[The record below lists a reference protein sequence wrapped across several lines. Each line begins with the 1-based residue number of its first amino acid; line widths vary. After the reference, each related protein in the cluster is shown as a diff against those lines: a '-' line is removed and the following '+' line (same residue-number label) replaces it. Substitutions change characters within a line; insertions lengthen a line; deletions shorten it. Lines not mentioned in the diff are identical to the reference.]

1 MNLPFIKNE
10 LLMQLYTA
18 WRRPMFVRRRF
29 AIFTTLIGVL
39 CVYLVLDSRLVTGED
54 TYEQLGRGFEAI
66 NEAYQLLFNEYV
78 DELKAEDLSKAAISG
93 MLWDLDPY
101 TTFFD
106 SRDLKQLQ
114 IETQGKFGGLGIMI
128 SKRGKE
134 EGPPVVMNVIE
145 GTPADTSKLV
155 VGDRIIA
162 IDGDPTFDKDLREIV
177 GTLRGDPGAGVT
189 IKIERPGLEKPFD
202 QPIIRARI
210 DISSV
215 QIPGEVDPDI
225 GYISMSWLS
234 SSRFTERTG
243 RELQRA
249 LIKSL
254 NNGATGIIL
263 DLRGNPGGLLNAA
276 VDVVDKFLSS
286 NHLVVSTRGRL
297 AEQSRSHKTRYDPI
311 LPADIPL
318 VILVD
323 ERSASASEIVA
334 GAIQDWDRG
343 LIVGT
348 QTFGKG
354 SVQTVRP
361 LGRDGDKALKL
372 TTAAYYTPSGRSIHN
387 AEKRRYRGGPIE
399 ITVGTSTKVSAYE
412 LFGIIGQAERRD
424 DVIIE
429 LEERFGLE
437 KDLAEEV
444 LGMRLEGLLGLASS
458 EHNGPED
465 IDPEKVFTTRVNK
478 RKVYGGGGIKPDV
491 VVQQER
497 RPRLVLALLRAGLI
511 FDFAVDFATT
521 QAFPSRFEDYTL
533 PEDIVDQFW
542 TFMADSTN
550 SGGFSYQT
558 DTEIKVQEIKEAL
571 IENDVFTDD
580 TITSLTQLSQAA
592 EREREA
598 DYDKARPYIRLE
610 IERALANRVWGT
622 NGKILATLKG
632 DKQFQEA
639 VRLLKDRAVYAQK
652 LALVKE

>member
-1 MNLPFIKNE
+1 
-10 LLMQLYTA
+10 
-18 WRRPMFVRRRF
+18 MFVRRRF
-29 AIFTTLIGVL
+29 AILTTLIGVL
-39 CVYLVLDSRLVTGED
+39 SVYLVLDSRLVTGED
-54 TYEQLGRGFEAI
+54 AYEKVGRGFDAI
-66 NEAYQLLFNEYV
+66 NGAYSLLLNEYV
-78 DELKAEDLSKAAISG
+78 DELKAEDLSKDAISG

-106 SRDLKQLQ
+106 SNDLKQLQ

-134 EGPPVVMNVIE
+134 DGPPVVMNVIE

-162 IDGDPTFDKDLREIV
+162 IDRDPTFDKELREIV
-177 GTLRGDPGAGVT
+177 NILRGDPGAGVT
-189 IKIERPGLEKPFD
+189 IKIERPGMEKPFD

-243 RELQRA
+243 GELQRA
-249 LIKSL
+249 LIKL
-254 NNGATGIIL
+254 INNGATGIIL

-276 VDVVDKFLSS
+276 VDVVDKFLPS
-286 NHLVVSTRGRL
+286 NLLVVSTRGRL
-297 AEQSRSHKTRYDPI
+297 REQSRSHKTRHDPI

-318 VILVD
+318 VVLVD

-343 LIVGT
+343 LIVGA

-354 SVQTVRP
+354 SVQTVRT
-361 LGRDGDKALKL
+361 LGPQGDKALKL
-372 TTAAYYTPSGRSIHN
+372 TTAAYYTPSGRSIHS

-399 ITVGTSTKVSAYE
+399 ITVGNSTRVSAYE
-412 LFGIIGQAERRD
+412 LFGIIGQAERRE

-437 KDLAEEV
+437 DYLAEEV

-458 EHNGPED
+458 EHNGPEKV
-465 IDPEKVFTTRVNK
+465 DPEKVFTTRVNK

-497 RPRLVLALLRAGLI
+497 RPRLVLALLREGLI

-521 QAFPSRFEDYTL
+521 QSFPRRFEDYTL

-550 SGGFSYQT
+550 SGGFTYQT
-558 DTEIKVQEIKEAL
+558 NTEIKVQEIKDAL
-571 IENDVFTDD
+571 KKNDVFKDD
-580 TITSLTQLSQAA
+580 TVTALNQLSQVAD
-592 EREREA
+592 REREA
-598 DYDKARPYIRLE
+598 DYNKAEPYIRLE

-639 VRLLKDRAVYAQK
+639 VRLLKDRTVYDQK

>member
-1 MNLPFIKNE
+1 
-10 LLMQLYTA
+10 
-18 WRRPMFVRRRF
+18 MFQRRF

-39 CVYLVLDSRLVTGED
+39 SVYLVLDSRLVTGED
-54 TYEQLGRGFEAI
+54 AYEKLGRGFDEI
-66 NEAYQLLFNEYV
+66 NEAYRLLFNEYV
-78 DELKAEDLSKAAISG
+78 DELEAEDLSKSAISG

-106 SRDLKQLQ
+106 SNDLKQLQ

-128 SKRGKE
+128 SKRGKDD
-134 EGPPVVMNVIE
+134 GPPVVMSVIE
-145 GTPADTSKLV
+145 GTPADTAALV

-162 IDGDPTFDKDLREIV
+162 IDDEPTFKKELREIV
-177 GTLRGDPGAGVT
+177 NILRGDPGAGVT
-189 IKIERPGLEKPFD
+189 IKIERPGRVKPFN

-210 DISSV
+210 NISSV
-215 QIPGEVDPDI
+215 QIPGEVDPNI

-243 RELQRA
+243 GELQRA
-249 LIKSL
+249 LIKSI

-276 VDVVDKFLSS
+276 VDVVDKFLPSS
-286 NHLVVSTRGRL
+286 RLVVSTRGRL
-297 AEQSRSHKTRYDPI
+297 AEQSRSHKTRYDAI

-334 GAIQDWDRG
+334 GAVQDWDRG

-361 LGRDGDKALKL
+361 LGPRDDKALKL

-399 ITVGTSTKVSAYE
+399 ITVGNSIQVSAYE
-412 LFGIIGQAERRD
+412 LFGIIGQAERRE
-424 DVIIE
+424 DVITE
-429 LEERFGLE
+429 LEERYDLD

-458 EHNGPED
+458 EHNGPEKV
-465 IDPEKVFTTRVNK
+465 DPEKVFTTRVNK

-497 RPRLVLALLRAGLI
+497 RPRLVLALLREGLI

-521 QAFPSRFEDYTL
+521 QSFPSRFEGYAL

-550 SGGFSYQT
+550 SGGFTYQT
-558 DTEIKVQEIKEAL
+558 DTEIKVQDLKESL
-571 IENDVFTDD
+571 KENDVLTDNAM
-580 TITSLTQLSQAA
+580 TSLTQLSQVA
-592 EREREA
+592 EHERKA
-598 DYDKARPYIRLE
+598 DYNKAAPYIRLE

-639 VRLLKDRAVYAQK
+639 VRLLKDRAVYDQK

>member
-1 MNLPFIKNE
+1 
-10 LLMQLYTA
+10 
-18 WRRPMFVRRRF
+18 MFLRRRF
-29 AIFTTLIGVL
+29 AIFITLISVL
-39 CVYLVLDSRLVTGED
+39 GVYLVLDSRLVTGED
-54 TYEQLGRGFEAI
+54 TYEQLGRGFDEI
-66 NEAYQLLFNEYV
+66 NEAYRLLFNQYV
-78 DELKAEDLSKAAISG
+78 DELKPGDLSKAAISG

-101 TTFFD
+101 TTLFD
-106 SRDLKQLQ
+106 SSDLKQLQ

-128 SKRGKE
+128 SKRGKDD
-134 EGPPVVMNVIE
+134 GPPVVMSVIE
-145 GTPADTSKLV
+145 GTPADSTRLV
-155 VGDRIIA
+155 VGDRIVA

-177 GTLRGDPGAGVT
+177 NVLRGDPGAGVT
-189 IKIERPGLEKPFD
+189 IKIERPGMKDPFD

-225 GYISMSWLS
+225 SYISMSWLS
-234 SSRFTERTG
+234 ASRFTERTG
-243 RELQRA
+243 GELQQA
-249 LIKSL
+249 LIRAL

-276 VDVVDKFLSS
+276 VDVVDKFLPSDR
-286 NHLVVSTRGRL
+286 LVVSTRGRL
-297 AEQSRSHKTRYDPI
+297 SDQSRSHKTRDDSV
-311 LPADIPL
+311 LPAEIPL

-343 LIVGT
+343 VIVGT

-354 SVQTVRP
+354 SVQTVRQ
-361 LGRDGDKALKL
+361 LGRQSDKALKL

-399 ITVGTSTKVSAYE
+399 ITVGNSTQVSAYE
-412 LFGIIGQAERRD
+412 LFGIIGQAERRE
-424 DVIIE
+424 DVITE
-429 LEERFGLE
+429 LEERFDLD

-444 LGMRLEGLLGLASS
+444 LGMRLEGLLGLATK

-491 VVQQER
+491 VVEQER
-497 RPRLVLALLRAGLI
+497 RPRLVIALLREGLI
-511 FDFAVDFATT
+511 FDFAVDFATK
-521 QAFPSRFEDYTL
+521 QSFPNRFEDYTL
-533 PEDIVDQFW
+533 PEDIVAQFW
-542 TFMADSTN
+542 TFMADSSN
-550 SGGFSYQT
+550 AEGFDYKA
-558 DTEIKVQEIKEAL
+558 DTEIQVQEVKKSLKEKDVLTDETIAAL
-571 IENDVFTDD
+571 N
-580 TITSLTQLSQAA
+580 QLSQAV

-598 DYDKARPYIRLE
+598 DYNKAEPYIRLE

-639 VRLLKDRAVYAQK
+639 VRLLKDRTVYAQK
-652 LALVKE
+652 LALVEK

>member
-1 MNLPFIKNE
+1 
-10 LLMQLYTA
+10 
-18 WRRPMFVRRRF
+18 MFVRKRF

-39 CVYLVLDSRLVTGED
+39 SVYLVLDSRLVTGED
-54 TYEQLGRGFEAI
+54 AYEKVGRGFDAI
-66 NEAYQLLFNEYV
+66 NGAYSLLLNEYV
-78 DELKAEDLSKAAISG
+78 DELKAEDLSKDAISG

-106 SRDLKQLQ
+106 SNDLKQLQ

-134 EGPPVVMNVIE
+134 DGPPVVMNVIE

-162 IDGDPTFDKDLREIV
+162 IDRDPTFDKDLREIV
-177 GTLRGDPGAGVT
+177 NILRGDPGAGVT
-189 IKIERPGLEKPFD
+189 IKIERPGMEKPFD

-243 RELQRA
+243 GELQRA
-249 LIKSL
+249 LIKL
-254 NNGATGIIL
+254 INNGATGIIL

-276 VDVVDKFLSS
+276 VDVVDKFLPS
-286 NHLVVSTRGRL
+286 NLLVVSTRGRL
-297 AEQSRSHKTRYDPI
+297 REQSRSHKTRHDPI

-343 LIVGT
+343 LIVGA

-354 SVQTVRP
+354 SVQTVRT
-361 LGRDGDKALKL
+361 LGHLGDKALKL

-399 ITVGTSTKVSAYE
+399 ITVGNSTKVSAYE
-412 LFGIIGQAERRD
+412 LFGIIGQAERRE

-437 KDLAEEV
+437 DYLAEEV

-458 EHNGPED
+458 EHNGPEKV
-465 IDPEKVFTTRVNK
+465 DPEKVFTTRVNK

-491 VVQQER
+491 EVQQER
-497 RPRLVLALLRAGLI
+497 RPRLVLALLREGLI

-521 QAFPSRFEDYTL
+521 QSFPRRFEDYTL

-550 SGGFSYQT
+550 SGGFTYQT
-558 DTEIKVQEIKEAL
+558 NTEIKVQEIKDAL
-571 IENDVFTDD
+571 KKNDVFKDD
-580 TITSLTQLSQAA
+580 TVTALNQLSQVAD
-592 EREREA
+592 REREA
-598 DYDKARPYIRLE
+598 DYNKAEPYIRLE

-639 VRLLKDRAVYAQK
+639 VRLLKDRTVYDQK

>member
-1 MNLPFIKNE
+1 
-10 LLMQLYTA
+10 
-18 WRRPMFVRRRF
+18 MFVRRRF
-29 AIFTTLIGVL
+29 AVLTTLIGVL
-39 CVYLVLDSRLVTGED
+39 SVYLVLDSRLVTGED
-54 TYEQLGRGFEAI
+54 AYAKLGRGFDEI
-66 NEAYQLLFNEYV
+66 QQAYTLLFNEYV
-78 DELKAEDLSKAAISG
+78 DELKAEDLSKTAISG

-128 SKRGKE
+128 SKRGKDD
-134 EGPPVVMNVIE
+134 GPPVVMNVIE

-162 IDGDPTFDKDLREIV
+162 IEGDPTFDKDLREIV
-177 GTLRGDPGAGVT
+177 NILRGDPGASVT
-189 IKIERPGLEKPFD
+189 IKIERPGMEEPFD
-202 QPIIRARI
+202 QPVIRARI

-243 RELQRA
+243 GELQQA
-249 LIKSL
+249 VIKSL

-276 VDVVDKFLSS
+276 VDVVDKFLPS

-297 AEQSRSHKTRYDPI
+297 REQSRSHKTLHDPI

-318 VILVD
+318 VVLVD

-361 LGRDGDKALKL
+361 LGPDGNKALKL

-399 ITVGTSTKVSAYE
+399 ITVGNSTKVSAYE
-412 LFGIIGQAERRD
+412 LFGIIGQAERRE

-437 KDLAEEV
+437 NYLAEEV

-497 RPRLVLALLRAGLI
+497 RPRLVLALLREGLI
-511 FDFAVDFATT
+511 FDFAVDFATK
-521 QAFPSRFEDYTL
+521 QSFPGRFENYTL
-533 PEDIVDQFW
+533 PEDIVVQFW
-542 TFMADSTN
+542 TFMADSVNTE
-550 SGGFSYQT
+550 GFSYQT
-558 DTEIKVQEIKEAL
+558 DTEIKVQEIKETL
-571 IENDVFTDD
+571 KENDVFTDD
-580 TITSLTQLSQAA
+580 TITALNQLSQVA
-592 EREREA
+592 ERERES
-598 DYDKARPYIRLE
+598 DYDRAEPYIRLE

-622 NGKILATLKG
+622 NGKILAVLKG

>member
-1 MNLPFIKNE
+1 
-10 LLMQLYTA
+10 
-18 WRRPMFVRRRF
+18 MFVRRRF

-39 CVYLVLDSRLVTGED
+39 SVYLVLDSRLVTGED
-54 TYEQLGRGFEAI
+54 AYEKVGRGFDAI
-66 NEAYQLLFNEYV
+66 NGAYSLLLNEYV
-78 DELKAEDLSKAAISG
+78 DELKAEDLSKDAISG

-106 SRDLKQLQ
+106 SNDLKQLQ

-134 EGPPVVMNVIE
+134 DGPPVVMNVIE

-162 IDGDPTFDKDLREIV
+162 IDRDPTFDKDLREIV
-177 GTLRGDPGAGVT
+177 NILRGDPGAGVT
-189 IKIERPGLEKPFD
+189 IKIERPGMEKPFD

-243 RELQRA
+243 GELQRA
-249 LIKSL
+249 LIKL
-254 NNGATGIIL
+254 INNGAMGIIL

-276 VDVVDKFLSS
+276 VDVVDKFLPS
-286 NHLVVSTRGRL
+286 NLLVVSTRGRL
-297 AEQSRSHKTRYDPI
+297 REQSRSHKTRHDPI

-354 SVQTVRP
+354 SVQTVRT
-361 LGRDGDKALKL
+361 LGHQGDKALKL

-399 ITVGTSTKVSAYE
+399 ITVGNSTRVSAYE
-412 LFGIIGQAERRD
+412 LFGIIGQAERRE

-437 KDLAEEV
+437 YYLAEEV

-458 EHNGPED
+458 EHNGPEKV
-465 IDPEKVFTTRVNK
+465 DPEKVFTTRVNK

-497 RPRLVLALLRAGLI
+497 RPRLVLALLREGLI

-521 QAFPSRFEDYTL
+521 QSFPRRFEDYTL

-550 SGGFSYQT
+550 SGGFIYQT
-558 DTEIKVQEIKEAL
+558 NTEIKVQEIKDTL
-571 IENDVFTDD
+571 KKNDVFKDD
-580 TITSLTQLSQAA
+580 TVTALNQLSQVAD
-592 EREREA
+592 REREA
-598 DYDKARPYIRLE
+598 DYNKAEPYIRLE

-622 NGKILATLKG
+622 NGKILSTLKG

-639 VRLLKDRAVYAQK
+639 VRLLKDRTVYDQK

>member
-1 MNLPFIKNE
+1 
-10 LLMQLYTA
+10 
-18 WRRPMFVRRRF
+18 MFVRRRF

-39 CVYLVLDSRLVTGED
+39 SVYLVLDSRLVTGED
-54 TYEQLGRGFEAI
+54 AYEKVGRGFDAI
-66 NEAYQLLFNEYV
+66 NGAYSLLLNEYV
-78 DELKAEDLSKAAISG
+78 DELKAEDLSKDAISG

-106 SRDLKQLQ
+106 SNDLKQLQ

-134 EGPPVVMNVIE
+134 DGPPVVMNVIE

-162 IDGDPTFDKDLREIV
+162 IDRDPTFDKDLREIV
-177 GTLRGDPGAGVT
+177 NILRGDPGAGVT
-189 IKIERPGLEKPFD
+189 IKIERPGMEKPFD

-243 RELQRA
+243 GELQRA
-249 LIKSL
+249 LIKL
-254 NNGATGIIL
+254 INNGATGIIL

-276 VDVVDKFLSS
+276 VDVVDKFLPS
-286 NHLVVSTRGRL
+286 NLLVVSTRGRL
-297 AEQSRSHKTRYDPI
+297 REQSRSHKTRHDPI

-343 LIVGT
+343 LIVGA

-354 SVQTVRP
+354 SVQTVRT
-361 LGRDGDKALKL
+361 LGPQGDKALKL

-399 ITVGTSTKVSAYE
+399 ITVGNSTKVSAYE
-412 LFGIIGQAERRD
+412 LFGIIGQAERRE

-437 KDLAEEV
+437 YYLAEEV

-458 EHNGPED
+458 EHNGPEKV
-465 IDPEKVFTTRVNK
+465 DPEKVFTTRVNK

-497 RPRLVLALLRAGLI
+497 RPRLVLALLREGLI

-521 QAFPSRFEDYTL
+521 QSFPRRFEDYTL

-550 SGGFSYQT
+550 SGGFTYQT
-558 DTEIKVQEIKEAL
+558 NTEIKVQEIKDAL
-571 IENDVFTDD
+571 KKNDVFKDD
-580 TITSLTQLSQAA
+580 TVTALNQLSQVAD
-592 EREREA
+592 REREA
-598 DYDKARPYIRLE
+598 DYNKAEPYIRLE

-639 VRLLKDRAVYAQK
+639 VRLLKDRTVYDQK

>member
-1 MNLPFIKNE
+1 
-10 LLMQLYTA
+10 
-18 WRRPMFVRRRF
+18 MFLRRRF
-29 AIFTTLIGVL
+29 AIFITLIGVL
-39 CVYLVLDSRLVTGED
+39 GVYLVLDSRLVTGED
-54 TYEQLGRGFEAI
+54 TYEQLGRGFDEI
-66 NEAYQLLFNEYV
+66 NEAYRLLFNQYV
-78 DELKAEDLSKAAISG
+78 DELKPGDLSKAAISG

-101 TTFFD
+101 TTLFD
-106 SRDLKQLQ
+106 SSDLKQLQ

-128 SKRGKE
+128 SKRGKDD
-134 EGPPVVMNVIE
+134 GPPVVMSVIE
-145 GTPADTSKLV
+145 GTPADSTRLV
-155 VGDRIIA
+155 VGDRIVA

-177 GTLRGDPGAGVT
+177 DVLRGDPGAGVT
-189 IKIERPGLEKPFD
+189 IKIERPGMKDPFD

-234 SSRFTERTG
+234 ASRFTERTG
-243 RELQRA
+243 GELQQA
-249 LIKSL
+249 LIRAL

-276 VDVVDKFLSS
+276 VDVVDKFLPSDR
-286 NHLVVSTRGRL
+286 LVVSTRGRL
-297 AEQSRSHKTRYDPI
+297 SDQSRSHKTRDDSV
-311 LPADIPL
+311 LPAEIPL

-343 LIVGT
+343 VIVGT

-354 SVQTVRP
+354 SVQTVRQ
-361 LGRDGDKALKL
+361 LGPKGDKALKL

-399 ITVGTSTKVSAYE
+399 ITVGNSTQVSAYE
-412 LFGIIGQAERRD
+412 LFGIIGQAERRE
-424 DVIIE
+424 DVITE
-429 LEERFGLE
+429 LEERFDLD

-444 LGMRLEGLLGLASS
+444 LGMRLEGLLGLATK

-491 VVQQER
+491 VVEQER
-497 RPRLVLALLRAGLI
+497 RPRLVIALLREGLI
-511 FDFAVDFATT
+511 FDFAVDFATK
-521 QAFPSRFEDYTL
+521 QSFPNRFEDYTL
-533 PEDIVDQFW
+533 PEDIVAQFW
-542 TFMADSTN
+542 TFMADSSN
-550 SGGFSYQT
+550 AEGFDYKA
-558 DTEIKVQEIKEAL
+558 DTEIQVQEVKKSLKEKDVLTDETIAAL
-571 IENDVFTDD
+571 N
-580 TITSLTQLSQAA
+580 QLLQAA

-598 DYDKARPYIRLE
+598 DYNKAEPYIRLE
-610 IERALANRVWGT
+610 IERTLANRVWGT

-652 LALVKE
+652 LALVEE

>member
-1 MNLPFIKNE
+1 
-10 LLMQLYTA
+10 
-18 WRRPMFVRRRF
+18 MFVRRRF

-39 CVYLVLDSRLVTGED
+39 SVYLVLDSRLVTGED
-54 TYEQLGRGFEAI
+54 AYEKVGRGFDAI
-66 NEAYQLLFNEYV
+66 NGAYSLLLNEYV
-78 DELKAEDLSKAAISG
+78 DELKAEDLSKDAISG

-106 SRDLKQLQ
+106 SNDLKQLQ

-134 EGPPVVMNVIE
+134 DGPPVVMNVIE

-162 IDGDPTFDKDLREIV
+162 IDRDPTFDKDLREIV
-177 GTLRGDPGAGVT
+177 NILRGDPGAGVT
-189 IKIERPGLEKPFD
+189 IKIERPGMEKPFD

-215 QIPGEVDPDI
+215 QIPGEVDPDM

-243 RELQRA
+243 GELQRA
-249 LIKSL
+249 LIKL
-254 NNGATGIIL
+254 INNGATGIIL

-276 VDVVDKFLSS
+276 VDVVDKFLPS
-286 NHLVVSTRGRL
+286 NLLVVSTRGRL
-297 AEQSRSHKTRYDPI
+297 REQSRSHKTRHDPI

-354 SVQTVRP
+354 SVQTVRT
-361 LGRDGDKALKL
+361 LGHQGDKALKL

-399 ITVGTSTKVSAYE
+399 ITVGNSTRVSAYE
-412 LFGIIGQAERRD
+412 LFGIIGQAERRE

-437 KDLAEEV
+437 DYLAEEV

-458 EHNGPED
+458 EHNGPEKV
-465 IDPEKVFTTRVNK
+465 DPEKVFTTRVNK

-497 RPRLVLALLRAGLI
+497 RPRLVLALLRKGLI

-521 QAFPSRFEDYTL
+521 QSFPRRFEDYTL

-550 SGGFSYQT
+550 SGGFTYQT
-558 DTEIKVQEIKEAL
+558 NTEIKVQEIKDAL
-571 IENDVFTDD
+571 KKNDVFKDD
-580 TITSLTQLSQAA
+580 TVTALNQLSQVAD
-592 EREREA
+592 REREA
-598 DYDKARPYIRLE
+598 DYNKAEPYIRLE

-639 VRLLKDRAVYAQK
+639 VRLLKDRTVYDQK

>member
-1 MNLPFIKNE
+1 
-10 LLMQLYTA
+10 
-18 WRRPMFVRRRF
+18 MFVRRRF
-29 AIFTTLIGVL
+29 AILTTLIGVL
-39 CVYLVLDSRLVTGED
+39 SVYLVLDSRLVTGED
-54 TYEQLGRGFEAI
+54 AYEKVGRGFDAI
-66 NEAYQLLFNEYV
+66 NGAYSLLLNEYV
-78 DELKAEDLSKAAISG
+78 DELKAEDLSKDAISG

-106 SRDLKQLQ
+106 SNDLKQLQ

-134 EGPPVVMNVIE
+134 DGPPVVMNVIE

-162 IDGDPTFDKDLREIV
+162 IDRDPTFDKDLREIV
-177 GTLRGDPGAGVT
+177 NILRGDPGAGVT
-189 IKIERPGLEKPFD
+189 IKIERPGMEKPFD

-243 RELQRA
+243 GELQRA
-249 LIKSL
+249 LIKL
-254 NNGATGIIL
+254 INNGAMGIIL

-276 VDVVDKFLSS
+276 VDVVDKFLPS
-286 NHLVVSTRGRL
+286 NLLVVSTRGRL
-297 AEQSRSHKTRYDPI
+297 REQSRSHKTRHDPI

-354 SVQTVRP
+354 SVQTVRT
-361 LGRDGDKALKL
+361 LGHQGDKALKL

-399 ITVGTSTKVSAYE
+399 ITVGNSTRVSAYE
-412 LFGIIGQAERRD
+412 LFGIIGQAERRE

-437 KDLAEEV
+437 DYLAEEV

-458 EHNGPED
+458 EHNGPEKV
-465 IDPEKVFTTRVNK
+465 DPEKVFTTRVNK

-497 RPRLVLALLRAGLI
+497 RPRLVLALLREGLI

-521 QAFPSRFEDYTL
+521 QSFPRRFEDYTL

-550 SGGFSYQT
+550 SGGFIYQT
-558 DTEIKVQEIKEAL
+558 NTEIKVQEIKDAL
-571 IENDVFTDD
+571 KKNDVFKDD
-580 TITSLTQLSQAA
+580 TVTALNQLSQVAD
-592 EREREA
+592 REREA
-598 DYDKARPYIRLE
+598 DYNKAEPYIRLE

-639 VRLLKDRAVYAQK
+639 VRLLKDRTVYDQK

>member
-1 MNLPFIKNE
+1 
-10 LLMQLYTA
+10 
-18 WRRPMFVRRRF
+18 MFGAKFRRRF
-29 AIFTTLIGVL
+29 AIFITLIGVL
-39 CVYLVLDSRLVTGED
+39 GVYLVLDSRLVTGED
-54 TYEQLGRGFEAI
+54 AYAQLGRSVDEI
-66 NEAYQLLFNEYV
+66 NHAYRLLINQYV
-78 DELKAEDLSKAAISG
+78 DELKPEDLSKSAISG

-101 TTFFD
+101 TTLFD
-106 SRDLKQLQ
+106 REALKELQ
-114 IETQGKFGGLGIMI
+114 IDTQGKFGGLGIMI

-134 EGPPVVMNVIE
+134 KGPPVVMSIIE
-145 GTPADTSKLV
+145 GTPADITDLV

-162 IDGDPTFDKDLREIV
+162 IDGEPTFSMELSEIV
-177 GTLRGDPGAGVT
+177 SVLRGEEGADVT
-189 IKIERPGLEKPFD
+189 IKIERPGMEEPFD
-202 QPIIRARI
+202 QPITRARI
-210 DISSV
+210 DIPSV
-215 QIPGEVDPDI
+215 QIPGEVNPDI
-225 GYISMSWLS
+225 AYISMSWLS

-243 RELQRA
+243 GELQRA
-249 LIKSL
+249 LVNSL

-276 VDVVDKFLSS
+276 VNVVDKFLPS
-286 NHLVVSTRGRL
+286 NRLVVSTKGRVP
-297 AEQSRSHKTRYDPI
+297 EQSRSHKTRHDSV
-311 LPADIPL
+311 LPSDIPL

-354 SVQTVRP
+354 SVQTVRQ
-361 LGRDGDKALKL
+361 LGREGHKALKL

-399 ITVGTSTKVSAYE
+399 ITVGHSIKVSAYE
-412 LFGIIGQAERRD
+412 LFGIIGQAERRE
-424 DVIIE
+424 DVITE
-429 LEERFGLE
+429 LGERFDLD

-458 EHNGPED
+458 EHNGPEKV
-465 IDPEKVFTTRVNK
+465 DPEKVFTTRVNK

-491 VVQQER
+491 VVEQER
-497 RPRLVLALLRAGLI
+497 RPRLVVALLRKGSI

-521 QAFPSRFEDYTL
+521 QSFPNRFEDYTL

-542 TFMADSTN
+542 TFMADSVN
-550 SGGFSYQT
+550 ADGFEYKT
-558 DTEIKVQEIKEAL
+558 DTEIKVQELEEAL
-571 IENDVFTDD
+571 KEKDVLTDD
-580 TITSLTQLSQAA
+580 AVTGLNQLSQVA
-592 EREREA
+592 ERERAA

-639 VRLLKDRAVYAQK
+639 VRLLKDRAGYDQK
-652 LALVKE
+652 LALVEE

>member
-1 MNLPFIKNE
+1 
-10 LLMQLYTA
+10 
-18 WRRPMFVRRRF
+18 MFVRRRL
-29 AIFTTLIGVL
+29 AVFTTLIGVL
-39 CVYLVLDSRLVTGED
+39 SVYLVLDSRLVTGED
-54 TYEQLGRGFEAI
+54 AYAKLGRGFDEI
-66 NEAYQLLFNEYV
+66 QQAYTLLFNEYV
-78 DELKAEDLSKAAISG
+78 DELKAEDLSKTAISG

-128 SKRGKE
+128 SKRGKD

-162 IDGDPTFDKDLREIV
+162 IEGDPTFDKDLREIV
-177 GTLRGDPGAGVT
+177 NILRGDPGAGVT
-189 IKIERPGLEKPFD
+189 IKIERPGMKEPFD

-243 RELQRA
+243 GELQRA
-249 LIKSL
+249 VIKSL

-276 VDVVDKFLSS
+276 VDVVDNFLPS

-297 AEQSRSHKTRYDPI
+297 REQSRSHKTRNDPI
-311 LPADIPL
+311 LPTDIPL

-354 SVQTVRP
+354 SVQTVRS
-361 LGRDGDKALKL
+361 LGPDGDKALKL

-412 LFGIIGQAERRD
+412 LFGVIGQAERRE

-437 KDLAEEV
+437 NYLAEEV

-497 RPRLVLALLRAGLI
+497 RPRLVLSLLREGLI
-511 FDFAVDFATT
+511 FDFAVNFATK
-521 QAFPSRFEDYTL
+521 QSFPSRFEDYTL

-542 TFMADSTN
+542 TFMADSSN
-550 SGGFSYQT
+550 ANGFSYQT
-558 DTEIKVQEIKEAL
+558 DTEIQVQEVEKSLREK
-571 IENDVFTDD
+571 DVLTDD
-580 TITSLTQLSQAA
+580 ATVALTQLSQVA

-598 DYDKARPYIRLE
+598 DYNKAEPYIRLE

-622 NGKILATLKG
+622 NGKILAALKG

>member
-1 MNLPFIKNE
+1 
-10 LLMQLYTA
+10 
-18 WRRPMFVRRRF
+18 MFGAKSRRRL
-29 AIFTTLIGVL
+29 AIFSTLIGVL
-39 CVYLVLDSRLVTGED
+39 SVYLVLDSRLVTGED
-54 TYEQLGRGFEAI
+54 TYEQLGRGFGEI
-66 NEAYQLLFNEYV
+66 NDAYRLLFNEYV
-78 DELKAEDLSKAAISG
+78 DELKPEDMSKAAISG

-106 SRDLKQLQ
+106 RDDLKQLQ

-128 SKRGKE
+128 SKRGKDD
-134 EGPPVVMNVIE
+134 GPPVVMNVIE

-162 IDGDPTFDKDLREIV
+162 IDGDPTFDKELREIV

-189 IKIERPGLEKPFD
+189 IKIERAGMEDPFD

-210 DISSV
+210 NISSV
-215 QIPGEVDPDI
+215 KIPGEVDPDI

-243 RELQRA
+243 GELQQA
-249 LIKSL
+249 LIKSV
-254 NNGATGIIL
+254 NNGAIGIIL

-276 VDVVDKFLSS
+276 VDVVDKFLPS
-286 NHLVVSTRGRL
+286 NRLVVSTRGRL
-297 AEQSRSHKTRYDPI
+297 ANQSRSHKTRDDAI
-311 LPADIPL
+311 LPTDIPL

-361 LGRDGDKALKL
+361 LGDNGDKALKL

-387 AEKRRYRGGPIE
+387 AKKRRYRGGPIE
-399 ITVGTSTKVSAYE
+399 ITVGNSIQVSAYE
-412 LFGIIGQAERRD
+412 LFGIIGQAERRE
-424 DVIIE
+424 DVITE
-429 LEERFGLE
+429 LEERFDLD

-458 EHNGPED
+458 EHNGPESV
-465 IDPEKVFTTRVNK
+465 DPEKVFTTRVNK

-491 VVQQER
+491 VVEQAR
-497 RPRLVLALLRAGLI
+497 RPRLVLGLLRKGLI

-521 QAFPSRFEDYTL
+521 QSFPSRFEDYTL
-533 PEDIVDQFW
+533 SEDIVDQFW
-542 TFMADSTN
+542 TFMADSVN
-550 SGGFSYQT
+550 ADGFEYKT
-558 DTEIKVQEIKEAL
+558 DTEMQVQTLKEAL
-571 IENDVFTDD
+571 KEKDVLADD
-580 TITSLTQLSQAA
+580 GMTALNQLSQVA

-598 DYDKARPYIRLE
+598 DYDKAKPYIRLE

-639 VRLLKDRAVYAQK
+639 IRLLKDRAVYAQK

>member
-1 MNLPFIKNE
+1 
-10 LLMQLYTA
+10 
-18 WRRPMFVRRRF
+18 MFVRRRF

-39 CVYLVLDSRLVTGED
+39 SVYLVLDSRLVTGED
-54 TYEQLGRGFEAI
+54 AYEKVGRGFDAI
-66 NEAYQLLFNEYV
+66 NGAYSLLLNEYV
-78 DELKAEDLSKAAISG
+78 DELKAEDLSKDAISG

-106 SRDLKQLQ
+106 SNDLKQLQ

-134 EGPPVVMNVIE
+134 DGPPVVMNVIE

-162 IDGDPTFDKDLREIV
+162 IDRDPTFDKDLREIV
-177 GTLRGDPGAGVT
+177 NTLRGDPGAGVT
-189 IKIERPGLEKPFD
+189 IKIERPGMEKPFD

-243 RELQRA
+243 GELQRA
-249 LIKSL
+249 LIKL
-254 NNGATGIIL
+254 INNGATGIIL

-276 VDVVDKFLSS
+276 VDVVDKFLPS
-286 NHLVVSTRGRL
+286 NLLVVSTRGRL
-297 AEQSRSHKTRYDPI
+297 REQSRSHKTRHDPI

-354 SVQTVRP
+354 SVQTVRT
-361 LGRDGDKALKL
+361 LGHQGDKALKL

-399 ITVGTSTKVSAYE
+399 ITVGNSTRISAYE
-412 LFGIIGQAERRD
+412 LFGIIGQAERRE

-437 KDLAEEV
+437 DYLAEEV

-458 EHNGPED
+458 EHNGPEKV
-465 IDPEKVFTTRVNK
+465 DPEKVFTTRVNK

-497 RPRLVLALLRAGLI
+497 RPRLVLALLREGLI

-521 QAFPSRFEDYTL
+521 QSFPRRFEDYTL

-550 SGGFSYQT
+550 SGGFTYQT
-558 DTEIKVQEIKEAL
+558 NTEIKVQEIKDAL
-571 IENDVFTDD
+571 KKNDVFKDD
-580 TITSLTQLSQAA
+580 TVTALNQLSQVAD
-592 EREREA
+592 REREA
-598 DYDKARPYIRLE
+598 DYNKAEPYIRLE

-639 VRLLKDRAVYAQK
+639 VRLLKDRTVYDQK

>member
-1 MNLPFIKNE
+1 
-10 LLMQLYTA
+10 
-18 WRRPMFVRRRF
+18 MFPRRRF
-29 AIFTTLIGVL
+29 AIFITLIGVL
-39 CVYLVLDSRLVTGED
+39 GVYLVLDSRLVTGED
-54 TYEQLGRGFEAI
+54 TYEQLGRGFDEI
-66 NEAYQLLFNEYV
+66 NEAYRLLFNQYV
-78 DELKAEDLSKAAISG
+78 DELKPGDLSKAAISG

-101 TTFFD
+101 TTLFD
-106 SRDLKQLQ
+106 SSDLKQLQ

-128 SKRGKE
+128 SKRGKD
-134 EGPPVVMNVIE
+134 EGPPVVMSVIE
-145 GTPADTSKLV
+145 GTPADSTRLV
-155 VGDRIIA
+155 VGDRIVA

-177 GTLRGDPGAGVT
+177 NILRGDPGAGVT
-189 IKIERPGLEKPFD
+189 IRIERPGMKDPFD

-234 SSRFTERTG
+234 ASRFTERTG
-243 RELQRA
+243 GELQQA
-249 LIKSL
+249 LIRSL
-254 NNGATGIIL
+254 DNGATGIIL

-276 VDVVDKFLSS
+276 VDVVDKFLPSDR
-286 NHLVVSTRGRL
+286 LVVSTRGRL
-297 AEQSRSHKTRYDPI
+297 SDQSRSHKTRDGSI
-311 LPADIPL
+311 LPAEIPL

-343 LIVGT
+343 VIVGT

-354 SVQTVRP
+354 SVQTVRH
-361 LGRDGDKALKL
+361 LGRQSDKALKL

-399 ITVGTSTKVSAYE
+399 ITVGNSTQVSAYE
-412 LFGIIGQAERRD
+412 LFGIIGQAERRE
-424 DVIIE
+424 DVIME
-429 LEERFGLE
+429 LEERFDLD

-444 LGMRLEGLLGLASS
+444 LGMRLDGLLGLASK

-491 VVQQER
+491 VVEQAR
-497 RPRLVLALLRAGLI
+497 RPRLVIALLREGLI
-511 FDFAVDFATT
+511 FDFAVDFATK
-521 QAFPSRFEDYTL
+521 QSFPNRFEDYTL
-533 PEDIVDQFW
+533 PEDIVAQFW
-542 TFMADSTN
+542 TFMADSSN
-550 SGGFSYQT
+550 AEGFDYKA
-558 DTEIKVQEIKEAL
+558 DTEIQVQEVKKSLKEKDVLTDETIAAL
-571 IENDVFTDD
+571 N
-580 TITSLTQLSQAA
+580 QLSQAA

-598 DYDKARPYIRLE
+598 DYNTAEPYIRLE

>member
-1 MNLPFIKNE
+1 
-10 LLMQLYTA
+10 
-18 WRRPMFVRRRF
+18 MFVRRRF

-39 CVYLVLDSRLVTGED
+39 SVYLVLDSRLVTGED
-54 TYEQLGRGFEAI
+54 AYEKVGRGFDAI
-66 NEAYQLLFNEYV
+66 NGAYSLLLNEYV
-78 DELKAEDLSKAAISG
+78 DELKAEELSKDAISG

-106 SRDLKQLQ
+106 SNDLKQLQ

-134 EGPPVVMNVIE
+134 DGPPVVMNVIE

-162 IDGDPTFDKDLREIV
+162 IDRDPTFDKDLREIV
-177 GTLRGDPGAGVT
+177 NILRGDPGAGVT
-189 IKIERPGLEKPFD
+189 IKIERPGMEKPFD

-243 RELQRA
+243 GELQRA
-249 LIKSL
+249 LIKL
-254 NNGATGIIL
+254 INNGATGIIL

-276 VDVVDKFLSS
+276 VDVVDKFLPS
-286 NHLVVSTRGRL
+286 NLLVVSTRGRL
-297 AEQSRSHKTRYDPI
+297 REQSRSHKTRDDPI

-354 SVQTVRP
+354 SVQTVRT
-361 LGRDGDKALKL
+361 LGHQGDKALKL

-399 ITVGTSTKVSAYE
+399 ITVGNSTRVSAYE
-412 LFGIIGQAERRD
+412 LFGIIGQAERRE

-437 KDLAEEV
+437 DYLAEEV

-458 EHNGPED
+458 EHNGPEKV
-465 IDPEKVFTTRVNK
+465 DPEKVFTTRVNK

-497 RPRLVLALLRAGLI
+497 RPRLVLALLREGLI

-521 QAFPSRFEDYTL
+521 QSFPRRFEDYTL

-542 TFMADSTN
+542 IFMADSTN
-550 SGGFSYQT
+550 SGGFTYQT
-558 DTEIKVQEIKEAL
+558 NTEIKVQEIKDAL
-571 IENDVFTDD
+571 KKNDVFKDD
-580 TITSLTQLSQAA
+580 TVTALNQLSQVAD
-592 EREREA
+592 REREA
-598 DYDKARPYIRLE
+598 DYNKAEPYIRLE

-639 VRLLKDRAVYAQK
+639 VRLLKDRTVYDQK

>member
-1 MNLPFIKNE
+1 
-10 LLMQLYTA
+10 
-18 WRRPMFVRRRF
+18 MFVRRRF

-39 CVYLVLDSRLVTGED
+39 SVYLVLDSRLVTGED
-54 TYEQLGRGFEAI
+54 AYEKVGRGFDAI
-66 NEAYQLLFNEYV
+66 HGAYSLLLNEYV
-78 DELKAEDLSKAAISG
+78 DELKAEDLSKDAISG

-106 SRDLKQLQ
+106 SNDLKQLQ

-134 EGPPVVMNVIE
+134 DGPPVVMNVIE

-162 IDGDPTFDKDLREIV
+162 IDRDPTFDKDLREIV
-177 GTLRGDPGAGVT
+177 NILRGDPGAGVT
-189 IKIERPGLEKPFD
+189 IKIERPGMEKPFD

-243 RELQRA
+243 GELQRA
-249 LIKSL
+249 LIKL
-254 NNGATGIIL
+254 INNGATGIIL

-276 VDVVDKFLSS
+276 VDVVDKFLPS
-286 NHLVVSTRGRL
+286 NLLVVSTRGRL
-297 AEQSRSHKTRYDPI
+297 REQSRSHKTRHDPI

-343 LIVGT
+343 LIVGA

-354 SVQTVRP
+354 SVQTVRT
-361 LGRDGDKALKL
+361 LGHQGDKALKL

-399 ITVGTSTKVSAYE
+399 ITVGNSTRVSAYE
-412 LFGIIGQAERRD
+412 LFGIIGQAERRE

-437 KDLAEEV
+437 YYLAEEV

-458 EHNGPED
+458 EHNGPEKV
-465 IDPEKVFTTRVNK
+465 DPEKVFTTRVNK

-497 RPRLVLALLRAGLI
+497 RPRLVLALLREGLI

-521 QAFPSRFEDYTL
+521 QSFPRRFEDYTL

-550 SGGFSYQT
+550 SGGFTYQT
-558 DTEIKVQEIKEAL
+558 NTEIKVQEIKDAL
-571 IENDVFTDD
+571 KKNDVFKDD
-580 TITSLTQLSQAA
+580 TVTALNQLSQVAD
-592 EREREA
+592 REREA
-598 DYDKARPYIRLE
+598 DYNKAEPYIRLE

-639 VRLLKDRAVYAQK
+639 VRLLKDPTVYDQK